1 MGRTVLWHL
10 LVLPTS
16 SPRFVPSL
24 MCSFAETRFLKAPAS
39 SLLRS
44 RRPISLS
51 GSSFRCLTSSVSV
64 PLPVTSATSVNNIG
78 SKPVSHKSI
87 FHGSLCAFGDVHA
100 NQCFRGKIVS
110 GIQPTGSIHLGNYLG
125 AIKNWVSLQFV
136 DLFFFS
142 DSSK

>member
-64 PLPVTSATSVNNIG
+64 PLPVTSATSV
-78 SKPVSHKSI
+78 
-87 FHGSLCAFGDVHA
+87 
-100 NQCFRGKIVS
+100 KIVS